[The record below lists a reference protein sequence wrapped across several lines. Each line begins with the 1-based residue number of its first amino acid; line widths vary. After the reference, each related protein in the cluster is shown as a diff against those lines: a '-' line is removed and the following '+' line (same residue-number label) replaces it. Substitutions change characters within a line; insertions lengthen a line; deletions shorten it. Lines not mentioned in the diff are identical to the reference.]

1 MLEITASLYFCLSAA
16 KAATVSG
23 NGWQFLM
30 DSIKHLSSV
39 SVGGKLNILPN
50 YCTICCQIFLYLI
63 ELYSE
68 FSNSANSSKV
78 ASSLNLSRDLTAIVS
93 RLAVFPFPNL

>member
-39 SVGGKLNILPN
+39 YVGGKLNI
-50 YCTICCQIFLYLI
+50 
-63 ELYSE
+63 
-68 FSNSANSSKV
+68 
-78 ASSLNLSRDLTAIVS
+78 
-93 RLAVFPFPNL
+93 